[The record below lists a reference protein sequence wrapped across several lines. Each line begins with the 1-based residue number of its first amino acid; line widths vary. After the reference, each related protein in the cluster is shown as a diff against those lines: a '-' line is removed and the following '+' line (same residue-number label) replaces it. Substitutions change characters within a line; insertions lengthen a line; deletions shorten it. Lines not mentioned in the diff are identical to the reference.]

1 VISVVREGVER
12 SASAEEKHIYFQGIA
27 QARFVIRKVFR
38 IVDEQARK
46 FDLDPLE
53 HQAMLQ
59 IYGAPE
65 ESLPVSRLAERLDV
79 STAFASKL
87 AKSLESRGYATRRQG
102 SGDQRVTNVEITR
115 AGRELL
121 HKIDEQVRFH
131 VGYFARQ
138 LSAKQRAT
146 ALSIFAFY
154 VGSRPPREA
163 R

>member
-1 VISVVREGVER
+1 MIAQAREG
-12 SASAEEKHIYFQGIA
+12 ADGKHAYFQGIA

-46 FDLDPLE
+46 FELDPLE

-59 IYGAPE
+59 IYGSLEQA
-65 ESLPVSRLAERLDV
+65 LPVSRLAERLDV

-87 AKSLESRGYATRRQG
+87 AKGLTAKGYTVRRQG
-102 SGDQRVTNVEITR
+102 EGDARIINVAMTA
-115 AGRELL
+115 AGRALL
-121 HKIDEQVRFH
+121 YKIDDAVQVH

-138 LSAKQRAT
+138 LAPKARNT

-154 VGSRPPREA
+154 VGAKA

>member
-1 VISVVREGVER
+1 MSGAISLDAASLESGEGR
-12 SASAEEKHIYFQGIA
+12 HGYFQGIA
-27 QARFVIRKVFR
+27 QARFVIRKCFR
-38 IVDEQARK
+38 IVDEQARQ

-59 IYGAPE
+59 IYGSPE
-65 ESLPVSRLAERLDV
+65 QSLAVSRLAERLDV

-87 AKSLESRGYATRRQG
+87 AKGLEKLGYAVRRQG
-102 SGDQRVTNVEITR
+102 SADQRVTNVAITA
-115 AGRELL
+115 AGRGLL

-138 LSAKQRAT
+138 LSPKQRAT

-154 VGSRPPREA
+154 VGTKLPR
-163 R
+163 